1 MAQITDFCH
10 VSAKFTLKR
19 IGSWVWSQNNLLRQ
33 TLKGSKSMIHIV
45 VRAQGTYSTFSRFSR
60 PICGGI
66 GPVNLLLCR
75 SLKYQ
80 RNQYQFQ
87 FNHLK
92 TA

>member
-1 MAQITDFCH
+1 
-10 VSAKFTLKR
+10 
-19 IGSWVWSQNNLLRQ
+19 
-33 TLKGSKSMIHIV
+33 MIHIV